1 MSVGI
6 PVIWDQIVEVG
17 KKLGQK
23 GMYEIAKE
31 QIKKK
36 N

>member
-1 MSVGI
+1 M
-6 PVIWDQIVEVG
+6 IWDQIVEVG

-36 N
+36 KN